1 MEGRVTIYSTSGC
14 PHCKAAKAK
23 LADLKL
29 EYVDVNLDENPY
41 FRSKMIEIT
50 GKRTVPQIFFNNIHV
65 GGNDDFQKL
74 TDDELKKLI
83 DEVTSNSVP
92 SDAPPVPG
100 SNKMNGRITIYSTSG
115 CPHCKAAKAKLAD
128 LKLEYVDV
136 NLDENPDFRSK
147 MIEITGKRTVPQ
159 IFFNNIHVGGNDDFQ
174 KLSGDELKK
183 LIDEVKNNNVPSDA
197 PPIPESNSTAK
208 ENGATSVSE
217 VDENASLVQEFKSSG
232 IIKDQ
237 RQMLTVHRNVFPG
250 SDLVSWIM
258 EQKKLDRQ
266 QAVETATNLY
276 KFHFLSSV
284 HAGDNFKEDSTLYR
298 LLQDEPSN
306 ALNANVSVD
315 LKPMPASEL
324 AVQLRKQ
331 ILKIYG
337 EFLSSDGKCVDY
349 DGIKGSDLFKEFVVL
364 TGQLQRVD
372 LNDLSREEKLAFFVN
387 IYNALVIHGN
397 VHVGF
402 PSSTWQRYKFF
413 NCVSYRIGGLNYSL
427 QDIENGILRSNRKGV
442 GMLTKPFSKSD
453 ARLKVALGKHE
464 PLIHFALVCGA
475 KSCPPIKTYSA
486 EGIMN
491 ELKCSAEA
499 FLETE
504 DGCDLDV
511 KKKVVK
517 LSKILDWYK
526 VDFGENT
533 AKVVEWVCEC
543 LPKCEK
549 KNQLSKM
556 IEDKNYKVQYM
567 PYDWGTNK
575 KPKSGL

>member
-1 MEGRVTIYSTSGC
+1 M
-14 PHCKAAKAK
+14 
-23 LADLKL
+23 
-29 EYVDVNLDENPY
+29 
-41 FRSKMIEIT
+41 
-50 GKRTVPQIFFNNIHV
+50 Q
-65 GGNDDFQKL
+65 
-74 TDDELKKLI
+74 
-83 DEVTSNSVP
+83 
-92 SDAPPVPG
+92 
-100 SNKMNGRITIYSTSG
+100 GRITIYSTSG
-115 CPHCKAAKAKLAD
+115 CPHCKAAKAKLGD

-136 NLDENPDFRSK
+136 NLDDNPDFRSK

-174 KLSGDELKK
+174 KLTEEELNK
-183 LIDEVKNNNVPSDA
+183 LTNEVKTNPVPTDA
-197 PPIPESNSTAK
+197 PPIPQSSNSKSGTNAS
-208 ENGATSVSE
+208 ASLQSE
-217 VDENASLVQEFKSSG
+217 IDENANLIQDFKNSG

-237 RQMLTVHRNVFPG
+237 RQMLTVYRNVFSG
-250 SDLVSWIM
+250 SDFVSFIM
-258 EQKKLDRQ
+258 ENKKTDRK
-266 QAVETATNLY
+266 QAAEMAANLY
-276 KFHFLSSV
+276 RLHFLSNV
-284 HAGDNFKEDSTLYR
+284 HAGDAFNDDSTLYR

-315 LKPMPASEL
+315 VKPLPASEL
-324 AVQLRKQ
+324 AVLLRKQ
-331 ILKIYG
+331 ILKLYG

-349 DGIKGSDLFKEFVVL
+349 DGIKESDLFKEFGNL
-364 TGQLQRVD
+364 TGQLQRVNLD
-372 LNDLSREEKLAFFVN
+372 NMSREEKLAFFIN

-397 VHVGF
+397 VEVGF

-453 ARLKVALGKHE
+453 ARLKVALDKHE

-475 KSCPPIKTYSA
+475 KSCPPIKTYSSD
-486 EGIMN
+486 GIMD
-491 ELKCSAEA
+491 ELKCSAES

-504 DGCDLDV
+504 DGCELDT
-511 KKKVVK
+511 KKKIVK

-533 AKVVEWVCEC
+533 GKVVEWVCEC

-549 KNQLSKM
+549 KDQLTKM
-556 IEDKNYKVQYM
+556 IGDKNYKVQYM
-567 PYDWGTNK
+567 PYDWGANK